1 MIDLTELFKNP
12 TFITI
17 LVVSILAIFAIIL
30 FVALHKGKD
39 KRLQKHNTKELDDF
53 IDNNFLENVTKQEV
67 SQTITI
73 EDTNSKEENV
83 VVDTNTAKSEVSEP
97 IIIID
102 NNDNKEDVV
111 EVISNE
117 EKKEQTPVVEEIK
130 EDITY
135 APIELNPDEARE
147 ELERLT
153 KELEIRAEIER
164 QKDLNEE
171 NNIKNEDDGLT
182 LFEKEQEENAIISM
196 DELMSK
202 ANDIYTNNEVVQ
214 YEDEGNEPITLD
226 DLKAR
231 WEEEQAKI
239 NAVVKEE
246 EMKEEIV
253 AEVKPEE
260 KEVKKVVF
268 PTMERISKFENSPI
282 ISPVYGIERKEN
294 PIKEESITPTEL
306 ELENTADY
314 EKFDEEIRKT
324 NEFIATL
331 KELQKK
337 LD

>member
-1 MIDLTELFKNP
+1 MIDLTELFQNP

-17 LVVSILAIFAIIL
+17 LIVSILVITGIVLYIGISRT
-30 FVALHKGKD
+30 KES
-39 KRLQKHNTKELDDF
+39 RLQKQNTKELDEF
-53 IDNNFLENVTKQEV
+53 INNNDLLEQEEKKE
-67 SQTITI
+67 TPAITI
-73 EDTNSKEENV
+73 EDTNSNVENV
-83 VVDTNTAKSEVSEP
+83 VLDNNNVKSEVSEP

-102 NNDNKEDVV
+102 NEDKKEDVV
-111 EVISNE
+111 ESLTATKN
-117 EKKEQTPVVEEIK
+117 KEIPVVEEVK
-130 EDITY
+130 EEITY
-135 APIELNPDEARE
+135 APIELNQEEAKE

-153 KELEIRAEIER
+153 KELEIRAELEKKKAEEKIENKEAE
-164 QKDLNEE
+164 KDE
-171 NNIKNEDDGLT
+171 LT
-182 LFEKEQEENAIISM
+182 FFEKEQEANAIISL

-202 ANDIYTNNEVVQ
+202 ANDIYQNNEVVQ

-239 NAVVKEE
+239 NAVVAEEEKKEE
-246 EMKEEIV
+246 V
-253 AEVKPEE
+253 VVEVKPEE

-268 PTMERISKFENSPI
+268 PTMERITKFENSPI
-282 ISPVYGIERKEN
+282 ISPVYGIERKEK
-294 PIKEESITPTEL
+294 PITEDISPTEL

-324 NEFIATL
+324 NEFIAAL

>member
-17 LVVSILAIFAIIL
+17 LVSAIVLISGIIIYIGISRS
-30 FVALHKGKD
+30 KES
-39 KRLQKHNTKELDDF
+39 RLQKQNTKELDAL
-53 IDNNFLENVTKQEV
+53 INESEVLNNKEETPL
-67 SQTITI
+67 ITI
-73 EDTNSKEENV
+73 EDTNSSVQNTVIEN
-83 VVDTNTAKSEVSEP
+83 NTVKPEVSEP

-102 NNDNKEDVV
+102 NEDKKEDVI
-111 EVISNE
+111 ETLSTE
-117 EKKEQTPVVEEIK
+117 EKKEEKPAVVEEVK
-130 EDITY
+130 SDIVY
-135 APIELNPDEARE
+135 APIELNQDEARE

-153 KELEIRAEIER
+153 KELEIRAELEK
-164 QKDLNEE
+164 QKALENNDNDVQENEE
-171 NNIKNEDDGLT
+171 LT
-182 LFEKEQEENAIISM
+182 FFEKEQEENAIISL
-196 DELMSK
+196 DELMEK
-202 ANDIYTNNEVVQ
+202 ANDIYQNNEVVQ

-231 WEEEQAKI
+231 WEQEQAKI
-239 NAVVKEE
+239 NAVTKEE
-246 EMKEEIV
+246 KKEEV
-253 AEVKPEE
+253 VVEVKPEE
-260 KEVKKVVF
+260 KEIKQVVF
-268 PTMERISKFENSPI
+268 PTMDRITKFENSPI

-294 PIKEESITPTEL
+294 ELKEETISQVEL